1 MTENKEMKT
10 EQENSKLQLSV
21 PGPRVDY
28 LYDNVLFRNRVLSK
42 IPLEQISR
50 IQLGQPD
57 QVINCSLIGGNNIE
71 DVILMNNTYKKDEVE
86 ELLEW
91 TDQEEWW
98 TCKKCD
104 KNIMESVY
112 HRGKYY
118 KGEYHKKYCNST
130 KEKHKHKLIP
140 DYSTKRVKD
149 KCCFRCGKK
158 GHYIIDCKIL
168 KKKTIVIVHK
178 EILMNQ
184 WIERIPFVLSG
195 VKIGIVQGDKC
206 EIENLSPTAFDDIGH
221 VIIDECHK

>member
-1 MTENKEMKT
+1 MTENKKMKT
-10 EQENSKLQLSV
+10 EQENSKLQLSD

-28 LYDNVLFRNRVLSK
+28 LYDNVLFRNKVLRK
-42 IPLEQISR
+42 IQLEQISR

-57 QVINCSLIGGNNIE
+57 QVIICSIIKENNIE
-71 DVILMNNTYKKDEVE
+71 DGIFMNNTYKKDEAKELVKQE
-86 ELLEW
+86 EYGDQEESVKQEEEW

-112 HRGKYY
+112 HQGKYH

-140 DYSTKRVKD
+140 DHTTKRVKD

-158 GHYIIDCKIL
+158 GHYIIDCKYPNI
-168 KKKTIVIVHK
+168 
-178 EILMNQ
+178 
-184 WIERIPFVLSG
+184 
-195 VKIGIVQGDKC
+195 
-206 EIENLSPTAFDDIGH
+206 
-221 VIIDECHK
+221 